1 MFVGISVLLDFTG
14 VIETGFHNAKKW
26 EDLLEQAIEIG
37 KMKKLSI
44 SSHQFENV
52 QKPEA
57 SLYPDCVKGGA
68 TAFALLAE
76 SHISVHT
83 WPELGSIVIDIFTCG
98 NEMNLPALIEFFK
111 GTIPHTNLNL
121 IQIQRGDNPE

>member
-1 MFVGISVLLDFTG
+1 MFVGVSVLLDFTG
-14 VIETGFHNAKKW
+14 VIESGFHKAEKW
-26 EDLLEQAIEIG
+26 EDLLEQAIDIG
-37 KMKKLSI
+37 KMTKLSI
-44 SSHQFENV
+44 SSHQFEHV
-52 QKPEA
+52 QKPEI

-83 WPELGSIVIDIFTCG
+83 WPEFGSIVIDIFTCG
-98 NEMNLPALIEFFK
+98 DEMNLPALIEFFK
-111 GTIPHTNLNL
+111 DIIPHSNLNL